1 MHRQRV
7 YFDYAAN
14 TPVDPKVR
22 QKLMQFYEEH
32 YGNSAGVHAFARD
45 MREHLDRAREF
56 FAQYLGAKSSEIV
69 FTASATESNNLV
81 LKGLAARF
89 PEKKHLLISAVEHA
103 SVLQTALYLEKT
115 GFDVEIVP
123 VDRTGRIDPD
133 EVEKRFKKNTL
144 LVSVIWV
151 NNELGTIQPIE
162 TIGQICRKAGVFFH
176 TDAVQGFAKL
186 ALNVKQCNIDF
197 LTASAHKIYG
207 PLGVGLLYAKQG
219 IPLEPLLHGG
229 GHENG
234 LRSSTVNV
242 PGIIAFQEAAE
253 IYRQLRQEEW
263 QRLQSFK
270 KMITEFVQQ
279 NIAGARINSPE
290 NSVPHIL
297 NLSFENVDGELLT
310 ILLDREGI
318 EVSTG
323 SACSSGTLKASR
335 IIEAIHLP
343 QKFKKG
349 TIRISLGRFTTAEQV
364 EYFLQKLPTAVE
376 KVRKIS

>member
-1 MHRQRV
+1 MEKI

-14 TPVDPKVR
+14 TPLDPQVR
-22 QKLMQFYEEH
+22 QVLMQFYEEH
-32 YGNSAGVHAFARD
+32 YGNSAGIHSFARD

-56 FAQYLGAKSSEIV
+56 FARYLGARSSEIV

-81 LKGLAARF
+81 FKGLAARF
-89 PEKKHLLISAVEHA
+89 PEKNHLLISAVEHA
-103 SVLQTALYLEKT
+103 SVLQTALYLEKL
-115 GFDVEIVP
+115 GFEVEMIP
-123 VDRTGRIDPD
+123 VDQTGQLDPD
-133 EVEKRFKKNTL
+133 EVKKRIKSNTL

-162 TIGQICRKAGVFFH
+162 TIGQLCRAAGVLFH

-186 ALNVKQCNIDF
+186 ALNVKSFNIDF

-207 PLGVGLLYAKQG
+207 PLGVGLLYVKQG
-219 IPLEPLLHGG
+219 TSLEPLLHGG

-242 PGIIAFQEAAE
+242 PGIVAFQKAAE
-253 IYRQLRQEEW
+253 IYRQIRQEEW
-263 QRLQSFK
+263 QQLASFK
-270 KMITEFVQQ
+270 EAITEFVQQ
-279 NIAGARINSPE
+279 NIPGARINSSE

-297 NLSFENVDGELLT
+297 NVSFENVDGELLA

-318 EVSTG
+318 AISTG
-323 SACSSGTLKASR
+323 SACSTGKLKASR
-335 IIEAIHLP
+335 IVDAIHLP

-364 EYFLQKLPTAVE
+364 EHLLQKLKTAVE

>member
-1 MHRQRV
+1 MEKI

-14 TPVDPKVR
+14 TPLDPQVR
-22 QKLMQFYEEH
+22 QVLMQFYEEH
-32 YGNSAGVHAFARD
+32 YGNSAGIHAFARD

-56 FAQYLGAKSSEIV
+56 FARYLGARSSEIV

-81 LKGLAARF
+81 FKGLAARF
-89 PEKKHLLISAVEHA
+89 PEKNHLLISAVEHA
-103 SVLQTALYLEKT
+103 SVLQTALYLEKM
-115 GFDVEIVP
+115 GFEVEIVP
-123 VDRTGRIDPD
+123 VDQTGQLDPD
-133 EVEKRFKKNTL
+133 EVKKRLKSNTL
-144 LVSVIWV
+144 LVSVICV

-162 TIGQICRKAGVFFH
+162 AIGRLCRAAGVLFH

-186 ALNVKQCNIDF
+186 PMNVKSFNIDF

-219 IPLEPLLHGG
+219 ISLEPLLHGG

-242 PGIIAFQEAAE
+242 PSIVAFQKAAE
-253 IYRQLRQEEW
+253 IYRQIRQEEW
-263 QRLQSFK
+263 QQLASFK
-270 KMITEFVQQ
+270 EAITEFVQQ
-279 NIAGARINSPE
+279 NIPGARINSSE

-297 NLSFENVDGELLT
+297 NVSFENMDGELLA

-318 EVSTG
+318 AISTG
-323 SACSSGTLKASR
+323 SACSTGKLKASR
-335 IIEAIHLP
+335 IVDAIHLP

-364 EYFLQKLPTAVE
+364 EHLLQKLKTAVE

>member
-1 MHRQRV
+1 MEKI

-14 TPVDPKVR
+14 TPLDPQVR
-22 QKLMQFYEEH
+22 QVLMQFYEEH
-32 YGNSAGVHAFARD
+32 YGNSAGIHAFARD
-45 MREHLDRAREF
+45 MREHLDREREF
-56 FAQYLGAKSSEIV
+56 FARYLGARSSEIV

-81 LKGLAARF
+81 FKGLAARF
-89 PEKKHLLISAVEHA
+89 PEKNHLLISAVEHA
-103 SVLQTALYLEKT
+103 SVLQTALYLEKM
-115 GFDVEIVP
+115 GFEVEIVP
-123 VDRTGRIDPD
+123 VDQTGQLDPD
-133 EVEKRFKKNTL
+133 EVKKRLKSNTL
-144 LVSVIWV
+144 LVSVICV

-162 TIGQICRKAGVFFH
+162 AIGRLCRAAGVLFH

-186 ALNVKQCNIDF
+186 PMNVKSFNIDF

-219 IPLEPLLHGG
+219 ISLEPLLHGG

-242 PGIIAFQEAAE
+242 PSIVAFQKAAE
-253 IYRQLRQEEW
+253 IYRQIRQEEW
-263 QRLQSFK
+263 QQLASFK
-270 KMITEFVQQ
+270 EAITEFVQQ
-279 NIAGARINSPE
+279 NIPGARINSSE

-297 NLSFENVDGELLT
+297 NVSFENMDGELLA

-318 EVSTG
+318 AISTG
-323 SACSSGTLKASR
+323 SACSTGKLKASR
-335 IIEAIHLP
+335 IVDAIHLP

-364 EYFLQKLPTAVE
+364 EHLLQKLKTAVE